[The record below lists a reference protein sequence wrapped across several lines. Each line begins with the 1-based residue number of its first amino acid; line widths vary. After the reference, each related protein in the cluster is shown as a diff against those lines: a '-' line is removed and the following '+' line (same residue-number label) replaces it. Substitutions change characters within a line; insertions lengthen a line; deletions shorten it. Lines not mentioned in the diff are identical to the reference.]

1 MGGFTQA
8 HTSLDFY
15 HIMFRY
21 FYIVFLFSLFL
32 LACKSKTDPQE
43 GAIAR
48 VYESYLYAEDVKS
61 IVPKNIKAEDS
72 LALIKKYINNWITE
86 ALILHKAEQN
96 LTEEQKDV
104 EKQLKDYRNSLITFA
119 YERELVNQ
127 KLDTVVSDSAIV
139 EYYNQNKNNF
149 ELKDNIIRV
158 SYVKVSKKAPDLQK
172 VRLLYR
178 SEVSK
183 DKEALENYCHQYA
196 ENFYLD
202 DNAWLLFD
210 DLLKEIPIQPTY
222 NKELFLQ
229 NNRFIEVNDSTSLY
243 FVNIKGFQIKNSI
256 SPLSFEKENIKNIIL
271 NKRKLELINKM
282 KEEAFN
288 EARNNK
294 DVEEF
299 K

>member
-1 MGGFTQA
+1 
-8 HTSLDFY
+8 
-15 HIMFRY
+15 MFRNLN
-21 FYIVFLFSLFL
+21 IIFLFSLLL
-32 LACKSKTDPQE
+32 LACKSKPDPRQ

-48 VYESYLYAEDVKS
+48 VYESYLYVDDVKS
-61 IVPKNIKAEDS
+61 IVPKNTRTEDS
-72 LALIKKYINNWITE
+72 LTLIKKYINSWITE

-96 LTEEQKDV
+96 LPEDKKNV

-127 KLDTVVSDSAIV
+127 KLDTVVSDSAITA
-139 EYYNQNKNNF
+139 YYERNKNNF

-158 SYVKVSKKAPDLQK
+158 SYVKVNKKAPNLQK

-178 SEVSK
+178 SEVPK

-202 DNAWLLFD
+202 DTAWLLFD

-229 NNRFIEVNDSTSLY
+229 NNRFIEVSDSTSLY

-282 KEEAFN
+282 KEEAFS